1 MKIYESAE
9 DYLETILLLKTR
21 IGSVRSIDIV
31 HELNFSKPSVSVAMK
46 KLRENGFVIVD
57 PSGYIELT
65 EEGMKIASNIYEKH
79 QFFIDVLTG
88 IGVSKEVAQDDA
100 CKIEHHLSEESFT
113 KLKEYFTKHS
123 FTY

>member
-21 IGSVRSIDIV
+21 IGAVRSIDVV
-31 HELNFSKPSVSVAMK
+31 HELNFSKPSVSIAMK
-46 KLRENGFVIVD
+46 KLRENGLINVD

-65 EEGMKIASNIYEKH
+65 PEGREIASSVYEKH
-79 QFFIDVLTG
+79 QFFIDILTG
-88 IGVSKEVAQDDA
+88 IGVSPEVAQDDA

-113 KLKEYFTKHS
+113 KLKEFFTKHTLS
-123 FTY
+123 I